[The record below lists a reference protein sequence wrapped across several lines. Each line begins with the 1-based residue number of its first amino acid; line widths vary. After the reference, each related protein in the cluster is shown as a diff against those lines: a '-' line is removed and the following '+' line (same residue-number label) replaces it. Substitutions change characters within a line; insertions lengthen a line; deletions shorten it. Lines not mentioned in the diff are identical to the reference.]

1 MCFTSA
7 APSPFIAHTLPFPS
21 RHATQP
27 PSPHFCVHC
36 FDLVVIEKRWLIDC
50 PTDRAWQA
58 RENTFALGPPLAQS
72 TESSCHD
79 TFKARE
85 RTHTHTNT
93 HITGKRERQWEKGEK
108 TKLKSGYGTDSEN
121 RMRAARWKAEIKLQ
135 TEFKEVTRLWILC
148 KKWLYRVFNMYDIF
162 RPSKS

>member
-85 RTHTHTNT
+85 RTHTHTHT
-93 HITGKRERQWEKGEK
+93 HIPGKRKAVRERGEDETEKWIWNWLWKSNARSTMKSRNK
-108 TKLKSGYGTDSEN
+108 TSN
-121 RMRAARWKAEIKLQ
+121 
-135 TEFKEVTRLWILC
+135 WIQRGDTTVNTL
-148 KKWLYRVFNMYDIF
+148 
-162 RPSKS
+162 